1 MDALIALYQS
11 QPFWIWLAFGVL
23 ILAVE
28 IAAGTEWLLWPA
40 VSAGVVAV
48 LTAIGLRLGFGV
60 EVAIF
65 AALTLVTTLASRKL
79 LKRVNPGEADIND
92 RNTRLVGQRAR
103 VTEAFVNGRGRVFI
117 SGSDWLAEIEGDAP
131 PVGDSVVVEAV
142 AGSKLKVRT
151 A

>member
-1 MDALIALYQS
+1 MDALVSLYQA

-28 IAAGTEWLLWPA
+28 IVAGTEWLLWPA
-40 VSAGVVAV
+40 VSAGIVAV

-65 AALTLVTTLASRKL
+65 AALTLATTLASRKL
-79 LKRVNPGEADIND
+79 LKRVNPVEADIND
-92 RNTRLVGQRAR
+92 RNARLIGQRAR
-103 VTEAFVNGRGRVFI
+103 VTEAFAGGRGRVFI
-117 SGSDWLAEIEGDAP
+117 SGSEWAAEIEGGDAA
-131 PVGDSVVVEAV
+131 VGENVVVEAV
-142 AGSKLKVRT
+142 SGSKLKVRP